1 MSIGEEPVD
10 YTVDS
15 IAIGSFHVVQNGI
28 IVVCSAGNS
37 GNQGPGS
44 VTNVVPWIFTVGAST
59 IDRDFISTLT
69 LGNKKQIQGKSR
81 SLESLD
87 EDKSYPLINSIDD
100 DYREDA

>member
-1 MSIGEEPVD
+1 MSIGGEPVD

-37 GNQGPGS
+37 GNQGPRS

-69 LGNKKQIQGKSR
+69 LSNKKQIQVIF
-81 SLESLD
+81 LLLPD
-87 EDKSYPLINSIDD
+87 
-100 DYREDA
+100 